1 VAATKSRPTQPHD
14 PDNEGKAVAATKPRL
29 TMRDVLTDPRIGI
42 MMLLGFSSGLPIL
55 LVFGT
60 LSAWLRTAD
69 VSRTSIGMLSWVALA
84 YSFKFLWAPIID
96 RYDVPGLSRLLGRRR
111 AWMALSQIVVA
122 IGLLGIAA
130 GDPATSLTTVVMAAL
145 LVAFAAATQ
154 DVVVDGWRIDV
165 APTARQ
171 GMMAA
176 AYQLAYRLAL
186 ICAGAGALY
195 IADFVSWRAAYTA
208 MAALMGVGLVG
219 TLLSP
224 RIDDNSVRGRMSL
237 ASAVYEPLAD
247 LFRRKG
253 RLLIPIL
260 ALVALFRLPD
270 FVAGVMANPL
280 YIDLKFSLSDIANV
294 TKLYGVW
301 IGILGAFAGGLA
313 LTRLGVW
320 WTLLIGAVIAAG
332 SNLMFAWLAV
342 VGHDLS
348 LLTLSISIDNF
359 AGGFAGSALIAYMS
373 GLTAPGFAATQY
385 ALLSSLYAL
394 PGKLVGGVSGAVVDA
409 WGYPALFTA
418 TAAIGLPLV
427 ILCLVV
433 RRDTATVEDEAD
445 GIAAVPARP

>member
-1 VAATKSRPTQPHD
+1 
-14 PDNEGKAVAATKPRL
+14 
-29 TMRDVLTDPRIGI
+29 
-42 MMLLGFSSGLPIL
+42 
-55 LVFGT
+55 
-60 LSAWLRTAD
+60 
-69 VSRTSIGMLSWVALA
+69 
-84 YSFKFLWAPIID
+84 
-96 RYDVPGLSRLLGRRR
+96 
-111 AWMALSQIVVA
+111 
-122 IGLLGIAA
+122 
-130 GDPATSLTTVVMAAL
+130 
-145 LVAFAAATQ
+145 
-154 DVVVDGWRIDV
+154 
-165 APTARQ
+165 
-171 GMMAA
+171 
-176 AYQLAYRLAL
+176 
-186 ICAGAGALY
+186 
-195 IADFVSWRAAYTA
+195 
-208 MAALMGVGLVG
+208 
-219 TLLSP
+219 
-224 RIDDNSVRGRMSL
+224 
-237 ASAVYEPLAD
+237 
-247 LFRRKG
+247 
-253 RLLIPIL
+253 
-260 ALVALFRLPD
+260 
-270 FVAGVMANPL
+270 
-280 YIDLKFSLSDIANV
+280 V

-394 PGKLVGGVSGAVVDA
+394 PGKLVGGVSGAVVDT

>member
-1 VAATKSRPTQPHD
+1 
-14 PDNEGKAVAATKPRL
+14 
-29 TMRDVLTDPRIGI
+29 
-42 MMLLGFSSGLPIL
+42 
-55 LVFGT
+55 
-60 LSAWLRTAD
+60 
-69 VSRTSIGMLSWVALA
+69 
-84 YSFKFLWAPIID
+84 
-96 RYDVPGLSRLLGRRR
+96 
-111 AWMALSQIVVA
+111 
-122 IGLLGIAA
+122 
-130 GDPATSLTTVVMAAL
+130 
-145 LVAFAAATQ
+145 
-154 DVVVDGWRIDV
+154 
-165 APTARQ
+165 
-171 GMMAA
+171 MMAA